1 MAAPRDLPAII
12 HRSSVKQVT
21 RGIMKRKIILD
32 LFFYLAMPL
41 LAWNLLRGHFSD
53 YLLILIGLVPG
64 LAYTVASFVAE
75 RQWSVSG
82 VFFLVII
89 SLNLALNL
97 LSSTAEQELWNPV
110 WLSCLSIAFYAFT
123 MLIRRPLGIY
133 FFIDYAH
140 SKGVPRERSRA
151 IYRHPRNLR
160 HFYAFTG
167 FLMLREAAVIVVKAP
182 MIERLGVAGFN
193 QIQLA
198 GSAINYVFT
207 GLMVVYIIYILKHI
221 DHSVPPAQDALV

>member
-1 MAAPRDLPAII
+1 MIN
-12 HRSSVKQVT
+12 RSSVDHGT
-21 RGIMKRKIILD
+21 RSVMKRKIVLD

-41 LAWNLLRGHFSD
+41 LAWNLLRGQFSD

-75 RQWSVSG
+75 REWSVSG

-89 SLNLALNL
+89 SLNLGLNL

-133 FFIDYAH
+133 FFIDYAY

-151 IYRHPRNLR
+151 IYGHPRNLR
-160 HFYAFTG
+160 NFYAFTA
-167 FLMLREAAVIVVKAP
+167 FLMLREAAAVVVKVP

-207 GLMVVYIIYILKHI
+207 GLMIVYVIYILKHV
-221 DHSVPPAQDALV
+221 DHSVLPARDATA